1 MFERQITDLIL
12 VFGTEYK
19 AISVKHY
26 RMNVYGYLLTFFDN
40 LKHLSIIGSYSHYLE
55 NDMFKKIIRL
65 SLSSLQ
71 KIYSKKCIK

>member
-55 NDMFKKIIRL
+55 NDMFKKKRL

-71 KIYSKKCIK
+71 NIYSKKCIE